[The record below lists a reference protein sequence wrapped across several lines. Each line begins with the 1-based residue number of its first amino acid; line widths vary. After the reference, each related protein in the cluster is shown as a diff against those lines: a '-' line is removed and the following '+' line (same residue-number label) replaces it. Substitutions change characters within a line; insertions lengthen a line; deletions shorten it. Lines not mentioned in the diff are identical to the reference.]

1 MFEDLVL
8 DTTILYDRYLE
19 KDLHKLFPQLIWEM
33 SLSSVD
39 LDSEELSSEL
49 NREDIWDSINRGNG
63 LRYQYI
69 NGSSKLL
76 DSLNQS
82 FKNSCKQRLI
92 TNVYYLAL
100 FIFYL

>member
-8 DTTILYDRYLE
+8 DTTVLYDRYLE

-49 NREDIWDSINRGNG
+49 NREDIWDSINRVP
-63 LRYQYI
+63 YI
-69 NGSSKLL
+69 FSIKL
-76 DSLNQS
+76 
-82 FKNSCKQRLI
+82 
-92 TNVYYLAL
+92 T
-100 FIFYL
+100 